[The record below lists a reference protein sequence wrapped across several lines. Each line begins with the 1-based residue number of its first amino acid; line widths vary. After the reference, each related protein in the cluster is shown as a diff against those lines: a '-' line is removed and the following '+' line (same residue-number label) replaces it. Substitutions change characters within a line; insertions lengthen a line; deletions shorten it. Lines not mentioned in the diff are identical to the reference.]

1 MSNRDKL
8 LLVTGSR
15 VNLLDEFYCL
25 NLSLEL
31 FYKAENENPLNSFNC
46 CKKEK
51 EEIEEQAMKKLA
63 TVTA

>member
-1 MSNRDKL
+1 MNFIAL
-8 LLVTGSR
+8 IYLWNCFTCI
-15 VNLLDEFYCL
+15 E
-25 NLSLEL
+25 
-31 FYKAENENPLNSFNC
+31 AENENPLNSFNC